1 MELENV
7 AFIGRTYE
15 KYMDMFAMDEKIFLD
30 GPVLDCPAGPSSFTA
45 QACAKEH
52 QVTACGVL
60 YNLPLRELAAK
71 GRQDLALIA
80 KKWRKRPISSSGTI
94 TGTKRDTLCGRISW
108 RSRNP

>member
-7 AFIGRTYE
+7 AFIGRTCE

-52 QVTACGVL
+52 QVTACGLL

-80 KKWRKRPISSSGTI
+80 KKMEETAHLFLWDYYGNKEGHLMR
-94 TGTKRDTLCGRISW
+94 
-108 RSRNP
+108 